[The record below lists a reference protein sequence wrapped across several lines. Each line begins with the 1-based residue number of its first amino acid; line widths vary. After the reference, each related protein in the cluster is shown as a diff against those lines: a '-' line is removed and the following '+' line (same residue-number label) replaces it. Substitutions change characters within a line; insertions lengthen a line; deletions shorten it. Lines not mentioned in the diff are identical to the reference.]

1 MSKDIAK
8 LVIRMEAQTKKYDQK
23 LDQANKKIKRFHMQ
37 QRKSLKG
44 ISSDFK
50 TILGGVAVGL
60 FVRKIVNATKEQE
73 QAVAQLEQG
82 LATTGNAVGY
92 SLEQLTKKA
101 EELQK
106 ATTFGDEG
114 IIQAMSQLVTFTGIT
129 KDQFDRTTVAV
140 LDLATRMDG
149 DLKGS
154 VVQLGKALN
163 DPVANLSALS
173 RSGIQF
179 NTTQKAMI
187 KDLVES
193 NKLMEAQD
201 IILTELEKQFGGS
214 AAAARDTFGGAL
226 EGLTGAFNDLFEA
239 SGDLDGAKES
249 VESLTTTLQDPE
261 IKAGINA
268 LISGMVQ
275 LAAHALRFAS
285 STANGVSNIS
295 SALVDMSSDATD
307 AESALN
313 DLFNEFGSGRVGGP
327 SDDAISDNVNI
338 LQAMTGFASEEE
350 LEAYLK
356 RINGS
361 LTAAKQK
368 LANSANPDGL
378 KLPQMARDGGAAI
391 FNPENIEKE
400 IAVYGQLRTS
410 ILDALD
416 AKAEI
421 LETVVAPVSV
431 EVEKL
436 SLPKPTEAH
445 IDAFKDYN
453 AEMQKLA
460 DTITIAN
467 VPAAKFESEL
477 AKLNEV
483 WDSGKLGAEAYSSA
497 FLSLLED
504 FEGLPD
510 KTEEVAGEMDEFAEQ
525 AARNMQDAFA
535 DFLFDPFDEGLDG
548 MLKGFLKI
556 LQQMAAQ
563 QLAKTIFQGLPALFG
578 AAIPGG
584 APVVDALP
592 TMNGGGFTGSGPRV
606 AGVDGLG
613 GFLAILHPNET
624 VTDHTL
630 QGSAKGGGGITI
642 APQFSLSAID
652 SRGMSDVIQEQQGA
666 IISVID
672 QYLNEKGI
680 AAI

>member
-23 LDQANKKIKRFHMQ
+23 LDQANKKIKRFHKQ

-82 LATTGNAVGY
+82 LATTGNVVGY

-106 ATTFGDEG
+106 VTTFGDEQ
-114 IIQAMSQLVTFTGIT
+114 IIRAMSKLVTFTGIT
-129 KDQFDRTTVAV
+129 EKSFDRTTESV
-140 LDLATRMDG
+140 LDLATRMEG
-149 DLKGS
+149 DLTGAI
-154 VVQLGKALN
+154 VQLGKALN
-163 DPVANLSALS
+163 DPVANLGALG
-173 RSGIQF
+173 RAGVQF
-179 NTTQKAMI
+179 NDSQKAMI

-214 AAAARDTFGGAL
+214 ARRARDTFGGAL
-226 EGLTGAFNDLFEA
+226 DGLTDAFGDLFEA
-239 SGDLDGAKES
+239 TEGLEGAAQS
-249 VESLTTTLQDPE
+249 VESLTTALQSDDITE
-261 IKAGINA
+261 TINT
-268 LISGMVQ
+268 LISGFIQ
-275 LAAHALRFAS
+275 LASLSLEFVGNVDDVINKLTS
-285 STANGVSNIS
+285 YEGSFSTAADARSNLSAIQIEQEVEIKFTSGSSVSGIGQGNHSIIKK
-295 SALVDMSSDATD
+295 
-307 AESALN
+307 
-313 DLFNEFGSGRVGGP
+313 EFEKQ
-327 SDDAISDNVNI
+327 ISDNVGALTTLI
-338 LQAMTGFASEEE
+338 GKQDVDELRKTLSAVVDLTKKAAEDMVAGIDASKNKQLIDNLVPLGEMIKGQIGLLNERK
-350 LEAYLK
+350 LA
-356 RINGS
+356 ID
-361 LTAAKQK
+361 AAK
-368 LANSANPDGL
+368 A
-378 KLPQMARDGGAAI
+378 
-391 FNPENIEKE
+391 
-400 IAVYGQLRTS
+400 
-410 ILDALD
+410 DAD
-416 AKAEI
+416 KN
-421 LETVVAPVSV
+421 T
-431 EVEKL
+431 L

-556 LQQMAAQ
+556 LQRMAAE
-563 QLAKTIFQGLPALFG
+563 QLAANIFGGLTGLFG
-578 AAIPGG
+578 AATPGG
-584 APVVDALP
+584 APIVDALP
-592 TMNGGGFTGSGPRV
+592 TMNGGGDTGSGPRV
-606 AGVDGLG
+606 GGVDGLG